1 MKQTNRLIL
10 LLALIKFV
18 LPFLLQSNYYEPH
31 RDEFLYLSEGQH
43 MAWGYMEVPPL
54 LSVFAWLTNVFGG
67 GMFWIKFWPSLF
79 GALTFVITARTVV
92 SLGGKTFALLLAF
105 LPFVLGVYLR
115 LQFLFQPNFLEVFF
129 WTLIAYSVVRYIQTS
144 QNKWLY
150 LLGISIGLGM
160 LSKYSVAFFAVS
172 ILLGLLFTKQ
182 RKIFTNKHLYF
193 AGLIALLIF
202 LPTVLWEYNHH
213 FPVITHMRELEQTQ
227 LQYVSPVGFLFDQL
241 LMNLP
246 CVFIWLAGLYFVGIS
261 YKGKPYRTFA
271 LAYVF
276 VIVLLLIFKG
286 KNYYSL
292 GVYPVLFAFGAYHL
306 EQFTQTRSIIWRY
319 AFVLI
324 PLLIGIPFI
333 PLALPV
339 AKPQVLAS
347 YYKTIGAEKSGLL
360 KWEDLQ
366 NHPLPQDFADML
378 SWKETTQKVAKAYA
392 QLSDE
397 EKKQT
402 IIFCDNYGLAGAVDF
417 YRRKYQLPEPY
428 SDNGSFLYWI
438 PQPLHVTNVIVV
450 TPDTQEMQHD
460 FVKEFRSAQVIDSI
474 TNPYAREKG
483 SLIILFKGASEKFNQ
498 YLQQQLDRKLAKLK
512 NHASSSE

>member
-1 MKQTNRLIL
+1 MKKTDRLIL
-10 LLALIKFV
+10 LLAFVKLV
-18 LPFLLQSNYYEPH
+18 LPFLLQSSYYEPH

-54 LSVFAWLTNVFGG
+54 LSVFAWLTHVLGG

-79 GALTFVITARTVV
+79 GALTFIVTAKIIV
-92 SLGGKTFALLLAF
+92 SLGGKAFALLLAF

-115 LQFLFQPNFLEVFF
+115 LHFLFQPNFLEVFF
-129 WTLIAYSVVRYIQTS
+129 WTLMAYSIVRYIQTS

-150 LLGISIGLGM
+150 VFGVSIGLGM
-160 LSKYSVAFFAVS
+160 LSKYSVAFFVIS
-172 ILLGLLFTKQ
+172 LLPGLLFTGQ
-182 RKIFTNKHLYF
+182 RKIFANKHLYI
-193 AGLIALLIF
+193 AATIALLIF
-202 LPTVLWEYNHH
+202 LPTFLWEYRHH
-213 FPVITHMRELEQTQ
+213 FPVITHMRELRQTQ
-227 LQYVSPVGFLFDQL
+227 LQYVSPIGFLVDQL

-246 CVFIWLAGLYFVGIS
+246 CVFIWLAGLYFVGFS
-261 YKGKPYRTFA
+261 YKGKSYRSFA
-271 LAYVF
+271 WAYVV
-276 VIVLLLIFKG
+276 VILLLLIFKG

-306 EQFTQTRSIIWRY
+306 EQFVQNRSKVWRY

-324 PLLIGIPFI
+324 PLLIGLPLI
-333 PLALPV
+333 PLTLPV
-339 AKPQVLAS
+339 ARPQVLAA
-347 YYKTIGAEKSGLL
+347 YFEKIGAEKSGAL

-366 NHPLPQDFADML
+366 HHPLPQDFADML
-378 SWKETTQKVAKAYA
+378 SWEEVTQKVAKAYA
-392 QLSDE
+392 QLNDN
-397 EKKQT
+397 EKKET
-402 IIFCDNYGLAGAVDF
+402 VIFCDNYGLAGAVDF
-417 YRRKYQLPEPY
+417 YRKKYQLPEPY

-438 PQPLHVTNVIVV
+438 PQPLHVSNIIVV

-460 FVKEFRSAQVIDSI
+460 FVKEFQSAQAIDSI

-498 YLQQQLDRKLAKLK
+498 YLQQQLNRKVATLK